1 MSDRQFGFRT
11 RALHAGAVPD
21 AVYGTRAVPIHQST
35 SFVFKDTDDAANLF
49 ALQKFGNIYSR
60 IGNPTVAALEER
72 LASLEGGIGAVA
84 TASGMS
90 AEFLVFAALCEQGD
104 HIVASSKLYG
114 GTITHLD
121 VSLRRFGIETTFVDS
136 DEAEDFKAALQDN
149 TKLIFTEVVAN
160 PSSDVVDLPGLAGVA
175 HDHGVPLVVD
185 STLTTPYLLRPIE
198 HGADIVTHSVTKF
211 LGGHGTTLGGVIV
224 ESGTF
229 PWNNGKFP
237 QMTEP
242 VESYGG
248 LSWWG
253 NFAEYG
259 FLTKIRAEQL
269 RDFGPSLTP
278 QAAFQLIQGVETLPQ
293 RMEEHTANA
302 QKVAAWLEADERVE
316 YVNFS
321 GLPSHPHHERA
332 KDLLPL
338 GTSSVFSFGVRG
350 GRETGARFIEELQ
363 LASHLANVG
372 DARTLVLHPASTTH
386 QQLTQDQLAAA
397 GIPEDLIRI
406 SVGLEDVDDIIWDL
420 DQALERALAAQQDP
434 DRETPTAVTAGAGT
448 VGAAQNGGEA

>member
-21 AVYGTRAVPIHQST
+21 AVYGSRAVPIHQST

-90 AEFLVFAALCEQGD
+90 AEFLVFAALCGQGD

-114 GTITHLD
+114 GTVTQLD

-175 HDHGVPLVVD
+175 HEHGVPLVVD

-211 LGGHGTTLGGVIV
+211 LGGHGTTLGGVVV

-259 FLTKIRAEQL
+259 FLTKLRAEQL

-302 QKVAAWLEADERVE
+302 QKVAEWLEADERVE
-316 YVNFS
+316 YVNYS
-321 GLPSHPHHERA
+321 GLLSHPHHERA

-338 GTSSVFSFGVRG
+338 GTASVFSFGVKG

-386 QQLTQDQLAAA
+386 QQLTEAQLTAA
-397 GIPEDLIRI
+397 GIPQDLIRI
-406 SVGLEDVDDIIWDL
+406 SVGLEDVEDIIWDL
-420 DQALERALAAQQDP
+420 DQALDRALAAQQDTEQ
-434 DRETPTAVTAGAGT
+434 ETPAPVRAGAGAS
-448 VGAAQNGGEA
+448 GAAHDGGEA

>member
-1 MSDRQFGFRT
+1 MTDDREFGFRT

-21 AVYGTRAVPIHQST
+21 AVYGSRAVPIHQST
-35 SFVFKDTDDAANLF
+35 SFVFKDTDDAATLF

-60 IGNPTVAALEER
+60 IGNPTVSALEER
-72 LASLEGGIGAVA
+72 IASLEGGIGAVA

-90 AEFLVFAALCEQGD
+90 AEFLVFAALCQQGD

-114 GTITHLD
+114 GTVTQLD
-121 VSLRRFGIETTFVDS
+121 VSLRRFGIETTFVNS
-136 DEAEDFKAALQDN
+136 DEAEDFKAAIQDN
-149 TKLIFTEVVAN
+149 TKLIFTEIVSN
-160 PSSDVVDLPGLAGVA
+160 PSSDIVDLRGLADVA
-175 HDHGVPLVVD
+175 HERGIPLVVD
-185 STLTTPYLLRPIE
+185 STLTTPYLIRPFE

-211 LGGHGTTLGGVIV
+211 LGGHGTTLGGVVV

-229 PWNNGKFP
+229 PWDNGNFP

-278 QAAFQLIQGVETLPQ
+278 QAAFQLIQGIETLPQ
-293 RMEEHTANA
+293 RIEEHVSNA
-302 QKVAAWLEADERVE
+302 QRVAEWLDADDRVD
-316 YVNFS
+316 YVNHA
-321 GLPSHPHHERA
+321 GLPAHPHHQRGKE
-332 KDLLPL
+332 LLPQ
-338 GTSSVFSFGVRG
+338 GVGSVLSFGVKG
-350 GRETGARFIEELQ
+350 GRETGAAFIENLQ

-386 QQLTQDQLAAA
+386 QQLTTEQLAAA
-397 GIPEDLIRI
+397 GIPDDLVRI
-406 SVGLEDVDDIIWDL
+406 SVGLEDIEDIIWDL
-420 DQALERALAAQQDP
+420 DQALAAAT
-434 DRETPTAVTAGAGT
+434 E
-448 VGAAQNGGEA
+448 GEK

>member
-1 MSDRQFGFRT
+1 MTSDHQFGFRT

-21 AVYGTRAVPIHQST
+21 ATYGTRAVPIHQST

-60 IGNPTVAALEER
+60 IGNPTVAAMEER

-90 AEFLVFAALCEQGD
+90 AEFLVFAALCQQGD

-114 GTITHLD
+114 GTITQLD
-121 VSLRRFGIETTFVDS
+121 VSLRRFGIETTFVNS
-136 DEAEDFKAALQDN
+136 DEAEDFKAALQEN
-149 TKLIFTEVVAN
+149 TKLVFTEVVSN
-160 PSSDVVDLPGLAGVA
+160 PSSDVVDLPGLAKVA
-175 HDHGVPLVVD
+175 HEHGVPLVVD
-185 STLTTPYLLRPIE
+185 STLTTPYLFRPLE

-211 LGGHGTTLGGVIV
+211 LGGHGTTLGGVVI
-224 ESGTF
+224 ESGRF
-229 PWNNGKFP
+229 PWDNGKFP

-242 VESYGG
+242 VDSYGG

-259 FLTKIRAEQL
+259 FLTKLRAEQL

-278 QAAFQLIQGVETLPQ
+278 QAAFQLIQGIETLPQ
-293 RMEEHTANA
+293 RMTEHTKNA
-302 QKVAAWLEADERVE
+302 QRVAEWLEADPRVD
-316 YVNFS
+316 YVRFS

-332 KDLLPL
+332 KELLPH
-338 GTSSVFSFGVRG
+338 GVSSVFSFGIAG
-350 GRETGARFIEELQ
+350 GRDNGIRFIESLQ

-372 DARTLVLHPASTTH
+372 DARTLILHPASTTH
-386 QQLTQDQLAAA
+386 QQLSEAQLEAG
-397 GIPEDLIRI
+397 GIPADMIRI
-406 SVGLEDVDDIIWDL
+406 SVGLEDVEDIIWDL
-420 DQALERALAAQQDP
+420 DQALE
-434 DRETPTAVTAGAGT
+434 TATK
-448 VGAAQNGGEA
+448 GE